1 MRGKP
6 IPTHLKLLR
15 GNVGHKTKQQLGLGH
30 EPQPEL
36 TAMIPEPPSFL
47 DGYACDEWHRVA
59 RELFHLKLLA
69 KVDVQSLAAYCQ
81 SYSRWRTAEETLA
94 DVARRDPLTHG
105 LLCKGGDAQ
114 PVQNPLIRIADRAMQ
129 QMVRYAAEFGLTP
142 SARARIAASNAAADQ
157 PGGKFDGLL
166 AG

>member
-1 MRGKP
+1 M
-6 IPTHLKLLR
+6 PTHLKLLR
-15 GNVGHKTKQQLGLGH
+15 GNRGHQTKQKLGIGH
-30 EPQPEL
+30 EITAEL
-36 TAMIPEPPSFL
+36 VAAVPEPPSFL
-47 DGYACDEWHRVA
+47 DAYATNEWYRVA
-59 RELFHLKLLA
+59 HELFALRLLA
-69 KVDVQSLAAYCQ
+69 SVDVQSLAAYCQ
-81 SYSRWRTAEETLA
+81 SYSRWRVAEETLA

-157 PGGKFDGLL
+157 PGGKFEGLL